1 MHPSDLNALHS
12 GIVGSFTVFPTCQ
25 NAHVQRYSSLS
36 AWPVAFRWM
45 DLPPGSGR
53 SFAEVEK
60 LLLEKMLLEE
70 DETATTSA
78 ILRHDL
84 RTAGWGE
91 VDGGPKEV
99 LFGYSDV

>member
-1 MHPSDLNALHS
+1 
-12 GIVGSFTVFPTCQ
+12 
-25 NAHVQRYSSLS
+25 
-36 AWPVAFRWM
+36 M

-53 SFAEVEK
+53 RFAEVEK
-60 LLLEKMLLEE
+60 LLLEGMPSEE
-70 DETATTSA
+70 DESA

-99 LFGYSDV
+99 LFRHGDI